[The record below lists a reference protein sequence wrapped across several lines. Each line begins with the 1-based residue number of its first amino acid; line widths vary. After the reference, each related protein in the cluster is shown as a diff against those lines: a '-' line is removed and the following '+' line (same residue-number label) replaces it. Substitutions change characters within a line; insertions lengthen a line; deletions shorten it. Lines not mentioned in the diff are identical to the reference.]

1 MQVESFD
8 GSDERLAVAACCL
21 QTPVLAK
28 VCQYV
33 QGKPFA
39 NGWANLVF
47 GWAAKHYKEF
57 NEAPGPAALTAI
69 FGEWSNTADRTT
81 KALVEKFLSGLQP
94 VDMNTDYCIELIE
107 RIVTRNSVKGVVD
120 KATAAL
126 SNGEVQR
133 AVEVIQQ
140 FTLPS
145 LGVASDNFVNPFE
158 NLEVIDDALAET
170 HMEPL
175 IKFPEGTPIAQWLG
189 PTLHRDALVMFLAA
203 DKAGKSATLSSCC
216 QRALIQGKRVAMF
229 NLGDLSSQQCLKR
242 WTTAFVGKP
251 IRAGR
256 YRIPNGITIE
266 DNEIKVTFDDRLAT
280 NGYSNDEARAAWIK
294 ASSRGECNRLRIV
307 TTPARSFSVSDLGN
321 RLAAWANNGWIPDV
335 LAVDYVG
342 LLARH
347 PELPSHESI
356 DNDYAQLRAIS
367 SKYKIL
373 VLGASQAKS
382 SAYAPGARWLSMAD
396 FAGSKG
402 ILSHSNAVIGIQADV
417 VERQNQACRWN
428 YLVLREAEHLLNL
441 PSRYLAIAGSPAI
454 GRYHLISTFM

>member
-1 MQVESFD
+1 MNVEVFD

-28 VCQYV
+28 ICQNF

-39 NGWANLVF
+39 NVWANLVF
-47 GWAAKHYKEF
+47 SWAATHYRQF
-57 NEAPGPAALTAI
+57 NAAPGAAVLTAI
-69 FGEWSNTADRTT
+69 FGEWSTTADRTT
-81 KALVEKFLSGLQP
+81 RALVEKFLSALQP
-94 VDMNTDYCIELIE
+94 VDMNDDYCIELIE
-107 RIVTRNSVKGVVD
+107 RLVTRNVVKTTVD
-120 KATAAL
+120 RANAAL

-133 AVEVIQQ
+133 AVDVIQQ
-140 FTLPS
+140 FKNPTFGTS
-145 LGVASDNFVNPFE
+145 SDNFVNPFE
-158 NLEVIDDALAET
+158 NVAVIDDALSEA
-170 HMEPL
+170 HLEPL
-175 IKFPEGTPIAQWLG
+175 IKFPAGSPIAQWLG
-189 PTLHRDALVMFLAA
+189 PTMHRDALVMFLAA

-216 QRALIQGKRVAMF
+216 QRALLQGKKVAMF
-229 NLGDLSSQQCLKR
+229 NLGDLSQSQCLKR
-242 WTTAFVGKP
+242 WTTALVGKP

-256 YRIPNGITIE
+256 YRIPNDITVE
-266 DNEIKVTFDDRLAT
+266 ENEIKVTFDERMAT
-280 NGYSNDEARAAWIK
+280 DGYSNKEAKAAWDK
-294 ASSRGECNRLRIV
+294 AALRGDKNRLRIV
-307 TTPARSFSVSDLGN
+307 TTPARSCSVTDLDN
-321 RLAAWANNGWIPDV
+321 RLAAWANNGWVPDV

-342 LLARH
+342 LLSRN
-347 PELPSHESI
+347 PDLPAHESI

-417 VERQNQACRWN
+417 AERQNQACRWN

-441 PSRYLAIAGSPAI
+441 PSRYLAIAGAPAI